1 MQMWSAM
8 GPVFAVRAVLS
19 LAVLVA
25 GGPAEGQ
32 SSHPRTPDP
41 EANAGARLTSYLK
54 SAGMPASGTTKAQQL
69 FVEKYCSECHNSTD
83 YAGGLDLSALATDK
97 MGADAEVW
105 EKVSRKLRG
114 GMMPPAT
121 AKQQPPAVHARMF
134 AASVE
139 QALDQYD
146 KTHFQLPPTTVTR
159 LNRTEYANAIRDI
172 LGMEV
177 DTTALLPPD
186 DSGAGFDN
194 ISEMLVISP
203 ALVDGYI
210 AAAMRVS
217 RDAVGDLGMEA
228 VRASMRPTGQIDGL
242 ALGSR
247 GGMIGEYFFPLDAS
261 YDISIA
267 SGIPGARGPFGGVA
281 AGQGAAAGRGADPV
295 ARTLVIVDGKPL
307 QVNNPAR
314 FTIPLTAGRHTI
326 GAALIDLRRQGNVEG
341 IYGSRNDAPVVTGI
355 SVNGP
360 NKPTGRGETPSRV
373 RLFVCRPAS
382 AAEENFC
389 ATKIFAQL
397 ATRAYRRP
405 VGSNDAAVLQP
416 LMAAYAEG
424 RRHGDFDVG
433 VQYGLAR
440 ALVDPR
446 FLFRLEADPV
456 KAVAGR
462 AYRVSDIELASRLS
476 FFLWSSVPDEELMRV
491 ATAGSLSRPVVL
503 EKQVKRMLA
512 DPKASALSE
521 NFAAQW
527 LLLRNLATAA
537 PDDPE
542 FDNDLRRAMQDETQ
556 LLFDSVLRENR
567 PVTTLLNADYTFLN
581 ERLARHYGVEGVR
594 GNEMRR
600 VMLPAN
606 SPRSGL
612 IGQASVLTVTSVA
625 DRTSPVTRGKW
636 VLENL
641 LGLPVPKPPP
651 GVETNLDVSVHLSG
665 PTTLRKR
672 LEAHREQPACH
683 SCHAVIDPIGFAMEP
698 FDKVGRLR
706 SEDGG
711 LPIDAHGK
719 MMDGTVLNG
728 PADLRQ
734 ALLNDG
740 NVFLQSFTEKLMTY
754 ALGRAV
760 THADQPTVRDIVR
773 RSASDEYRLDTLIM
787 NIVESVP
794 FQQRVATGA
803 SGAVSAPR
811 IAANRRQD

>member
-1 MQMWSAM
+1 LSIAVPSA
-8 GPVFAVRAVLS
+8 ALL
-19 LAVLVA
+19 LA
-25 GGPAEGQ
+25 GWPAEGQ
-32 SSHPRTPDP
+32 SSHSRAAEP
-41 EANAGARLTSYLK
+41 EANAGAQLTAFLK
-54 SAGMPASGTTKAQQL
+54 AAGMPAAGTAKAQEL
-69 FVEKYCSECHNSTD
+69 FVEKYCSDCHNSTD
-83 YAGGLDLSALATDK
+83 VAGGLDLSLHATDNL
-97 MGADAEVW
+97 GADADVW

-121 AKQQPPAVHARMF
+121 APQPPAGHARIF

-146 KTHFQLPPTTVTR
+146 KSHYQLPPTTVTR
-159 LNRTEYANAIRDI
+159 LNRTQYSNAIRDI
-172 LGMEV
+172 LEMEV

-186 DSGAGFDN
+186 DTGAGFDN

-217 RDAVGDLGMEA
+217 REAVGDLGMEA
-228 VRASMRPTGQIDGL
+228 VRVPMRSTGQIEGL
-242 ALGSR
+242 PLGSR
-247 GGMIGEYFFPLDAS
+247 GAMIGEYFFPLDAS

-267 SGIPGARGPFGGVA
+267 SGIPGARGPFGGLGA
-281 AGQGAAAGRGADPV
+281 RAGAGAGRGADPV
-295 ARTLVIVDGKPL
+295 ARTVVIVDGKPL

-314 FTIPLTAGRHTI
+314 FTVTLTAGRHTI
-326 GAALIDLRRQGNVEG
+326 GAALVDLRRQGNVEG

-355 SVNGP
+355 TVNGP
-360 NKPTGRGETPSRV
+360 NKPTGRGNTPSRV

-382 AAEENFC
+382 AAEESAC

-405 VGSNDAAVLQP
+405 VSTSDAAMLQP

-446 FLFRLEADPV
+446 FLFRLEADPA
-456 KAVAGR
+456 KAVAGH

-476 FFLWSSVPDEELMRV
+476 FFLWSSVPDEELMHV
-491 ATAGSLSRPVVL
+491 ATAGSLSRPAVL
-503 EKQVKRMLA
+503 QKQVKRMLA

-527 LLLRNLATAA
+527 LLLRNLATVA

-542 FDNDLRRAMQDETQ
+542 FDNDLRRAMQEETQ

-567 PVTTLLNADYTFLN
+567 AVTTLLNADYTFLN
-581 ERLARHYGVEGVR
+581 ERLARHYGIEGVR
-594 GNEMRR
+594 GNQMRR
-600 VMLPAN
+600 VSLPAN

-641 LGLPVPKPPP
+641 LGLPVPTPPP
-651 GVETNLDVSVHLSG
+651 GVETNLDVSVHITG
-665 PTTLRKR
+665 PTTLRNR
-672 LEAHREQPACH
+672 LEAHRDQPACK
-683 SCHAVIDPIGFAMEP
+683 SCHAVIDPIGFALEP

-706 SEDGG
+706 TEDGG

-740 NVFLQSFTEKLMTY
+740 NVFLSSFTEKLLTY

-773 RSASDEYRLDTLIM
+773 RSGADDYRLQALIM

-794 FQQRVATGA
+794 FQQRVATGGSVA
-803 SGAVSAPR
+803 GGSR
-811 IAANRRQD
+811 IAANTRQD